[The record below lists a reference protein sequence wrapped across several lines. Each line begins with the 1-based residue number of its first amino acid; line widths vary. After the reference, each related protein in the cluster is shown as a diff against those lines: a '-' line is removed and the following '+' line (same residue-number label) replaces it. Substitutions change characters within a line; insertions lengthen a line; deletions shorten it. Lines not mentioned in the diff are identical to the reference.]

1 MWANVKKIKSAVD
14 CTLLFWKFFLKK
26 VLTFVSTNVNIYV
39 DTKGSE
45 MMSPKGRPTEDPK
58 ILSTRI
64 RLSEEDIEKL
74 DFCVEKTGL
83 YKSEIIRMGIAE
95 VYNKLKK

>member
-1 MWANVKKIKSAVD
+1 MQSTA
-14 CTLLFWKFFLKK
+14 LFCFGKFLKK